1 MGKVNKF
8 SMNNQK
14 INYSKLFDELYP
26 IPRSI
31 LGEGFRNSLNI
42 IGKYIKLKK
51 LKYKSGKKIYDW
63 TVPKEWILNDAYIKF
78 KGKKDFGHKK
88 KSFTCYWLVTQEK

>member
-1 MGKVNKF
+1 
-8 SMNNQK
+8 MN
-14 INYSKLFDELYP
+14 YP

-51 LKYKSGKKIYDW
+51 LKYKSGKKIYGGQSQ
-63 TVPKEWILNDAYIKF
+63 KNGY
-78 KGKKDFGHKK
+78 
-88 KSFTCYWLVTQEK
+88 